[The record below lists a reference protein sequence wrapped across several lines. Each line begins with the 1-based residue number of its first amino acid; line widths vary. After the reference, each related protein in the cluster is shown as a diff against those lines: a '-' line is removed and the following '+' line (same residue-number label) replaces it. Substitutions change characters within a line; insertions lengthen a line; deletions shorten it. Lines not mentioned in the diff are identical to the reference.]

1 MIYLDQAATSY
12 PKPAAVIEAVC
23 SALATAG
30 NSGRGV
36 HGMSLAASR
45 LIYQARWELAE
56 FFGASDPS
64 QIAFSANAT
73 ESLNMALLGL
83 LEPGDH
89 VVTTELEHNS
99 VLRPLYLLQKRGVE
113 VTVLPADYQGRVD
126 FSALAAASQPNTKA
140 VVCTHA
146 SNVTGNVIDLDYVL
160 DFCQRQRLVSIIDGA
175 QTAGWYPYNL
185 TKQPI
190 DILCFTGHKALLGPQ
205 GVGGIYVRPGLK
217 LRPLKTGGSGIKTF
231 SKTHPETMPEA
242 LEAGTLNT
250 PGVAGLA
257 AGVRYLRE
265 VGLAHVRKVE
275 GELTQFFFAE
285 VKEIPGVTVYGDFT
299 DQERCPIV
307 ALNIAGVDSSFLSQL
322 LAEKYNIATRSGGH
336 CAPLMH
342 RALQTDK
349 TGLVRFS
356 FSHFNSKAEL
366 EVAVQAMAEIS
377 EEYGPEGD
385 G

>member
-160 DFCQRQRLVSIIDGA
+160 DFCQRQRLVSIIDVA
-175 QTAGWYPYNL
+175 QTAG
-185 TKQPI
+185 
-190 DILCFTGHKALLGPQ
+190 
-205 GVGGIYVRPGLK
+205 
-217 LRPLKTGGSGIKTF
+217 
-231 SKTHPETMPEA
+231 
-242 LEAGTLNT
+242 
-250 PGVAGLA
+250 
-257 AGVRYLRE
+257 
-265 VGLAHVRKVE
+265 
-275 GELTQFFFAE
+275 
-285 VKEIPGVTVYGDFT
+285 
-299 DQERCPIV
+299 
-307 ALNIAGVDSSFLSQL
+307 
-322 LAEKYNIATRSGGH
+322 
-336 CAPLMH
+336 
-342 RALQTDK
+342 
-349 TGLVRFS
+349 
-356 FSHFNSKAEL
+356 
-366 EVAVQAMAEIS
+366 
-377 EEYGPEGD
+377 
-385 G
+385 